1 PRPTSGSKK
10 GSKTRLRPPR
20 SAAVT
25 LTCPDGEYSRFMAEA
40 RRRIMLADLRI
51 PGSLRVRRALT
62 GALLVEV
69 PALNAGA
76 PADRLAE
83 ELRKLA
89 NEEGPEY
96 RVQRPVRIATL
107 RLTGLDLTL
116 RVQKVTE
123 AVALAGGCLPTEV
136 SVGGIRV
143 PQRGMATALVRCPQA
158 AASKVATAERV
169 QVGWTLARMVV
180 LPVRA
185 ALCFRCLER
194 GHVRGRCGNTAD
206 RSDTCYR
213 CGNPGHR
220 ARDCRAASE

>member
-1 PRPTSGSKK
+1 
-10 GSKTRLRPPR
+10 
-20 SAAVT
+20 
-25 LTCPDGEYSRFMAEA
+25 
-40 RRRIMLADLRI
+40 MLADLRI

-220 ARDCRAASE
+220 ARDCRAASEKCVVCAERRGPSDHGVGEPACKPPRNREESEEEDRRGG